1 MDSKEPSTSAKSNA
15 TTASSL
21 LPSHAELVRAY
32 RMDELWIS
40 RIAEH
45 LDRLALAVL
54 GLERYT
60 ACRSGLSAFG
70 QVASKA
76 LYYGASTAQCLQTL
90 GEEYVNLVQCL
101 FPDLLLWLLRRAEH
115 RCRSDL
121 TLSEPIQR
129 RRLALLSRL
138 SALAT
143 SAYELNSAL
152 FYINGSYYQLSK
164 RVLGINYLRSRPGL
178 GHVTETLYRLI
189 GWLSLARL
197 AGRAVNQM
205 RSLASALA
213 AAGAA
218 APTAEPS
225 DNPTD
230 SMSLQEKQTFEAEA
244 NNNNGRLNR
253 ICPLCC
259 DRVLEASAIALC
271 GHVFCWA
278 CIVRCLQLT
287 GRCPLCRLECQPNR
301 VVHLANY
308 SDAPICV
315 YEPKSLINKFLV
327 VTSLR
332 SRDEEGSMS
341 ERSALLTGQPDNGED
356 GPEWAY
362 QDDRPNAM
370 SQSINNDS
378 LEASDPHG
386 LDNSRNSN
394 MSSLMNVLKGN
405 LGTGILAMPVAVKNL
420 GFLLGPLTI
429 LAIGCIATHSMHLLV
444 RSAQYLRRIKRVSY
458 LDYSQVMYEA
468 TLQRFPGRDKLA
480 NVLKSFVNVSL
491 LITQIGFCCVYILF
505 VSDNLHQLVD
515 CNLQPGSS
523 NWDVNIYKVL
533 VMVCLLPYVFVRNLR
548 LLSYF
553 SMLANVMTA
562 IGLVLVFTYCLQL
575 VF

>member
-90 GEEYVNLVQCL
+90 GEEYVNLVQVDRSRRRLPGSRARLFLILLQCL
-101 FPDLLLWLLRRAEH
+101 FPDLLLWLLRRVEH

-178 GHVTETLYRLI
+178 GHVTEALYRLI

-230 SMSLQEKQTFEAEA
+230 SMSLQEKPTFEAEA

-308 SDAPICV
+308 SDAP
-315 YEPKSLINKFLV
+315 
-327 VTSLR
+327 
-332 SRDEEGSMS
+332 M
-341 ERSALLTGQPDNGED
+341 
-356 GPEWAY
+356 
-362 QDDRPNAM
+362 
-370 SQSINNDS
+370 
-378 LEASDPHG
+378 
-386 LDNSRNSN
+386 
-394 MSSLMNVLKGN
+394 
-405 LGTGILAMPVAVKNL
+405 
-420 GFLLGPLTI
+420 
-429 LAIGCIATHSMHLLV
+429 
-444 RSAQYLRRIKRVSY
+444 
-458 LDYSQVMYEA
+458 
-468 TLQRFPGRDKLA
+468 
-480 NVLKSFVNVSL
+480 
-491 LITQIGFCCVYILF
+491 
-505 VSDNLHQLVD
+505 
-515 CNLQPGSS
+515 
-523 NWDVNIYKVL
+523 
-533 VMVCLLPYVFVRNLR
+533 
-548 LLSYF
+548 
-553 SMLANVMTA
+553 
-562 IGLVLVFTYCLQL
+562 
-575 VF
+575 